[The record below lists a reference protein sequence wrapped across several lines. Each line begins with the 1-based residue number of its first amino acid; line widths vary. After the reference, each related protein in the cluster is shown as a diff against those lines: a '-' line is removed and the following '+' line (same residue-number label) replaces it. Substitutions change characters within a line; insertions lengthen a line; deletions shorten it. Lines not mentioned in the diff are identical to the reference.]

1 MSKLKTAVT
10 RAENANQAQKDG
22 DIKAAFE
29 WWDKLYYYEF
39 PSYYK

>member
-10 RAENANQAQKDG
+10 RAENANRAKDDD
-22 DIKAAFE
+22 DIKTAFE
-29 WWDKLYYYEF
+29 WWNKLYYYEF